1 MVLWSLKISLTVKVE
16 GSRTVLVHLF
26 DDVVEV
32 FVGQFVVQLLQDLL
46 QRVSRDVS
54 VAYRKS
60 KDIKKNTY
68 LYP

>member
-54 VAYRKS
+54 VAYR
-60 KDIKKNTY
+60 
-68 LYP
+68 